1 VDQNAEQMASK
12 TKSQDSS
19 CGRST
24 PSKQTLVE
32 QNFLIKK
39 SCGQPQEKLKNK

>member
-39 SCGQPQEKLKNK
+39 ILWSTTRKIKE